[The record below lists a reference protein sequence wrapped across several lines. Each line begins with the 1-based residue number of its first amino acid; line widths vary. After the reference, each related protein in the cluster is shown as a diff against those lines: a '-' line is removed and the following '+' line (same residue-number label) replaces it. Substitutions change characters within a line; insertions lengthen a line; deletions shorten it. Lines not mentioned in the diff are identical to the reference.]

1 MSRRVIPEMKWRED
15 LPIPFRTEG
24 LTPPGTKGG
33 RKMTR
38 KEKALIVL
46 YKEWKKWAKTQ
57 RRLNRD
63 GEARAYE
70 TCADDLK
77 KALEMK

>member
-1 MSRRVIPEMKWRED
+1 
-15 LPIPFRTEG
+15 
-24 LTPPGTKGG
+24 
-33 RKMTR
+33 MTR

-46 YKEWKKWAKTQ
+46 YKEWKKWAKTK